1 MERELTIR
9 EATELLETWASS
21 SERLYSERRKVV
33 RQAWEAGLGKSRIAQ
48 LAGVSRGT
56 VERILREPRP

>member
-9 EATELLETWASS
+9 EATEVLENWAASS
-21 SERLYSERRKVV
+21 EHLYGTRNRVV

-48 LAGVSRGT
+48 LTGLSRGT